1 MVIHDVLPKKLD
13 LSKYVGQWVVVCE
26 DKIVA
31 HDKDLT
37 KIKKDINQ
45 CKRATTIAKI
55 PKKEILIF

>member
-13 LSKYVGQWVVVCE
+13 LSRYVGQWVVICE

-31 HDKDLT
+31 HAKDLT
-37 KIKKDINQ
+37 KIRKAIDK
-45 CKRATTIAKI
+45 CKRQPTVAKI